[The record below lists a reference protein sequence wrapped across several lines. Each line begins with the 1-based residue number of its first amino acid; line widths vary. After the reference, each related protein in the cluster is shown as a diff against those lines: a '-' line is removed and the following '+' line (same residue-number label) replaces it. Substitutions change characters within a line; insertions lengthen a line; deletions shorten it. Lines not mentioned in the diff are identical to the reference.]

1 MSKNLNKTPKAN
13 APNVSIHEVNLYNE
27 QKVQLED
34 NYEDILVKAMR
45 GLNTGKVEISKKT
58 GFDKSIIETVLSG
71 KSIPEVIKVMAGAL
85 ELYAPSLLAS
95 ASNKWFPQPQY
106 INSCRQFNLPFG
118 GMRVN
123 SYLVWDEGSRETWLF
138 DTGPDAYP
146 ILAFIEAENLLV
158 SSIFLTHTHQDHI
171 ACLTELL
178 PAIGKPEVFVHE
190 SEPIPSANLIR
201 EDFETKMGTLS
212 LSCHH
217 THGHSIGGMTYVV
230 NGLDKQVA
238 IVGDALFAGSMGGG
252 MVSYADALRTN
263 REKIMSLPDE
273 TVLCPGH
280 GPMTTVGEEKKHN
293 PFFPE
298 FKS

>member
-1 MSKNLNKTPKAN
+1 MMYARNY
-13 APNVSIHEVNLYNE
+13 E
-27 QKVQLED
+27 KVQLED
-34 NYEDILVKAMR
+34 YYEDILVKAMR
-45 GLNTGKVEISKKT
+45 GLNIGKIEISKKT
-58 GFDKSIIETVLSG
+58 DFEKSDIETVLSG
-71 KSIPEVIKVMAGAL
+71 EPNCEVISAMASAL
-85 ELYAPSLLAS
+85 KLHAPALQAS
-95 ASNKWFPQPQY
+95 ASNKWFPRPQC
-106 INSCRQFNLPFG
+106 ISSCRQFNLPLG
-118 GMRVN
+118 SMRVN
-123 SYLVWDEGSRETWLF
+123 SYLVWDQGSREAWLF

-146 ILAFIEAENLLV
+146 IHEFIEAENLLV
-158 SSIFLTHTHQDHI
+158 SSVFLTHTHQDHI
-171 ACLTELL
+171 TCLSELL
-178 PAIGKPEVFVHE
+178 PVIGNPEVFVHE

-201 EDFETKMGTLS
+201 EDFEAKLGTLN
-212 LSCHH
+212 LRCYH

-238 IVGDALFAGSMGGG
+238 VVGDALFAGSMGGG
-252 MVSYADALRTN
+252 MVSYEDALRTN